1 MARILDL
8 VFDKLDE
15 MTLIGEKNRTA
26 CEDSFDSVCISSDN
40 TLTVQERA

>member
-15 MTLIGEKNRTA
+15 MILISEKSHSA
-26 CEDSFDSVCISSDN
+26 CVDQPDSICISSDN